1 MCLEAVIG
9 TIQVRGGNIKCRDYD
24 WEKENRYIL
33 CLRWFRQLQRKD
45 GGYIGQKM
53 LKMK

>member
-24 WEKENRYIL
+24 WEKESRYIL